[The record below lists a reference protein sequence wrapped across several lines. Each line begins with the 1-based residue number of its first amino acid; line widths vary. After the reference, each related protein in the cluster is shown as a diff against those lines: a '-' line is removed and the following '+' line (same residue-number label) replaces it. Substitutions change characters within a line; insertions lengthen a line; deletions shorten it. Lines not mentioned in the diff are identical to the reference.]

1 MDTWA
6 IIPVKSLQ
14 ASKKRLA
21 HILTAAQRSELIH
34 HLLRHTLS
42 ILEQTTAVHQTLV
55 ISSDPLV
62 LNLAWQYRAWTLA
75 ESVATQELS
84 HGLNAAI
91 SQATTWAVKQGAAN
105 ILILP
110 VDLPFMQVADVERMA
125 TAVQQAQQNGWVQ
138 SKGMAIC
145 TDKAGQGTNALFIN
159 SPGNFTFH
167 YGPGSFQKHIAEA
180 AHHNISVQIVA
191 APNLQFDL
199 DTESDWHTYQSLIK
213 QPITIG
219 N

>member
-21 HILTAAQRSELIH
+21 HILTAAERADLIH
-34 HLLRHTLS
+34 HFLQHTLS
-42 ILEQTTAVHQTLV
+42 ILEQTTAVQQTLV

-75 ESVATQELS
+75 EKVSTAEPSQS
-84 HGLNAAI
+84 LNAAI
-91 SQATTWAVKQGAAN
+91 SQATAWVTEQGATN

-110 VDLPFMQVADVERMA
+110 VDLPFMQIDDIERMV
-125 TAVQQAQQNGWVQ
+125 TAVQRTQQNGWVQ
-138 SKGMAIC
+138 SAGVAIC
-145 TDKAGQGTNALFIN
+145 PDKAGQGTNALFI
-159 SPGNFTFH
+159 SPPNNFRFC
-167 YGPGSFQKHIAEA
+167 YGPGSFQKHLAEA
-180 AHHNISVQIVA
+180 AHHNLSVQIVT

-199 DTESDWHTYQSLIK
+199 DTETDWHIYQSLVN
-213 QPITIG
+213 QPISIV
-219 N
+219 